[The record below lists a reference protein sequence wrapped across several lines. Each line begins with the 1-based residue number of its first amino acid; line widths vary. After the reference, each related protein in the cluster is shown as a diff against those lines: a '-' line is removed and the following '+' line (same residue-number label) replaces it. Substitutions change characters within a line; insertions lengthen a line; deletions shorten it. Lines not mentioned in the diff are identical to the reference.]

1 MKLLHIDSSITGNN
15 SASRKLTQQ
24 IVEAWVTKHPDTQVE
39 YLDLVVDTPNHFTMA
54 AMAPRTGQTEG
65 LSAEQVAENAV
76 SEKLVSQFLSADVVV
91 IGAPFYNFTIP
102 TQLKAWIDR
111 IAQPCRTF
119 RYTAN
124 GPEGL
129 AKGKTVIVASSRGG
143 VYSTSEAMQALEHQ
157 ESYLKVVMGFFG
169 ITDVRFVRAEGLGM
183 GPEAVAAAFEKA
195 ANDVKAVTA
204 A

>member
-1 MKLLHIDSSITGNN
+1 MIQTTVEVGGMACSMCEAHINDAVRSAFPVDKVSS
-15 SASRKLTQQ
+15 S
-24 IVEAWVTKHPDTQVE
+24 H
-39 YLDLVVDTPNHFTMA
+39 
-54 AMAPRTGQTEG
+54 
-65 LSAEQVAENAV
+65 
-76 SEKLVSQFLSADVVV
+76 
-91 IGAPFYNFTIP
+91 
-102 TQLKAWIDR
+102 
-111 IAQPCRTF
+111 
-119 RYTAN
+119 
-124 GPEGL
+124 